1 MNTGGTR
8 PARPPD
14 GGAGGGTGDGFVRVM
29 VVDGHRV
36 FAEALALAIDG
47 TSTMRCVAI
56 ASSGDEALRLAHDTV
71 PDVVVIDIL
80 EGNEGFDTTKSLC
93 AQYPSLRV
101 LVLTGRAPTPSAVR
115 AATEAGAAGLLPKS
129 SALDVVCNAIPALIS
144 GCFIADRRTVEL
156 LCSSALPEFAAG
168 RPTGPLTRRE
178 RDILVL
184 LVRGVD
190 LQSAAARLGITVNTA
205 RGYVKT
211 LYRKLGVHNQ
221 LELVALAREQGLHE
235 HTG

>member
-1 MNTGGTR
+1 VNTGGAR

-14 GGAGGGTGDGFVRVM
+14 GGEGGGESTGFVRVM

-36 FAEALALAIDG
+36 FAEALALAVDG
-47 TSTMRCVAI
+47 ASGMLCVAI
-56 ASSGDEALRLAHDTV
+56 ASGGDEAVQLAHDSS
-71 PDVVVIDIL
+71 PDVVVIGVP
-80 EGNEGFDTTKSLC
+80 EGDEGIDTTKSLC
-93 AQYPSLRV
+93 TQHPALRV

-115 AATEAGAAGLLPKS
+115 AAVEAGAAGLLPKS
-129 SALDVVCNAIPALIS
+129 STLGVVCDTIAALIA
-144 GCFIADRRTVEL
+144 GCFIVDRPTVEL

-168 RPTGPLTRRE
+168 RPAGPLTRRE

-190 LQSAAARLGITVNTA
+190 LQNAAARLGITVNTA

-221 LELVALAREQGLHE
+221 LELVALARERGLLE
-235 HTG
+235 HTA